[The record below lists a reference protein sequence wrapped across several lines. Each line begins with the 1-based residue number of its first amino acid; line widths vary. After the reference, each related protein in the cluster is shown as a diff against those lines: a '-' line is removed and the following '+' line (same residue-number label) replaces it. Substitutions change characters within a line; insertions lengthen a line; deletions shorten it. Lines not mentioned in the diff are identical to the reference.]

1 MPLPKGVKEGQGVAR
16 QPNYGQ
22 ERAERQRRKAARR
35 DERLAAKADR
45 RGKGLPLD
53 DASIAAPKA
62 HSPSPAVNLD
72 ASLPEDPSGLIRL
85 GQALKFVCGAAHP
98 TTLAVLRAATSGEGE
113 DIERARARFLELTPS
128 NQHAA
133 LTIAAAAAPA
143 LRS

>member
-1 MPLPKGVKEGQGVAR
+1 VAR

-45 RGKGLPLD
+45 RGRGPPLD
-53 DASIAAPKA
+53 HAPAAAPEA
-62 HSPSPAVNLD
+62 HSPAAAVDLD
-72 ASLPEDPSGLIRL
+72 ACLPNDPSALVRL

-98 TTLAVLRAATSGEGE
+98 TTLAVLRAATSGEPE

-133 LTIAAAAAPA
+133 LTIAAAPPP